1 VGSEGLVAGTGA
13 ASELD
18 YQALAHKVGTME
30 GRNDVTSVHGVL
42 VLNEAEAIH
51 ELDLSNLASA
61 MGLEVALDVC
71 LGGIAGEVTQ
81 VKARRRYLGHDSGGV
96 GEALS

>member
-1 VGSEGLVAGTGA
+1 
-13 ASELD
+13 
-18 YQALAHKVGTME
+18 
-30 GRNDVTSVHGVL
+30 
-42 VLNEAEAIH
+42 
-51 ELDLSNLASA
+51 